1 MDQQGRERAP
11 VQRSERL
18 TAQLSTMSRPG
29 LITFAAVMMFA
40 LGGFH
45 VLLAIS
51 EFANSTWALS
61 RLDIVLFIQI
71 LIIWGIID
79 LIIGLIALFGGV
91 SIFRGGDFGWVV
103 GFVFAT
109 MAIIRWLFYIPVSP
123 GLAGGVIVLN
133 ALVIYGLCKHLDYFD
148 STRLSAPGL
157 GIQGARGVKT

>member
-1 MDQQGRERAP
+1 MQGEGGSNPAYQAP
-11 VQRSERL
+11 
-18 TAQLSTMSRPG
+18 TMLRPG

-51 EFANSTWALS
+51 EFASSTWVLG
-61 RLDIVLFIQI
+61 RLDIVLVVEI
-71 LIIWGIID
+71 LIFWGIVD

-109 MAIIRWLFYIPVSP
+109 VGLIRWLFYVPVAP
-123 GLAGGVIVLN
+123 VLAVVIIALN
-133 ALVIYGLCKHLDYFD
+133 ALIIYGLGKHLDYFD
-148 STRLSAPGL
+148 A
-157 GIQGARGVKT
+157 ARAR

>member
-1 MDQQGRERAP
+1 MVDQQGRGITPEQQSDPLA
-11 VQRSERL
+11 
-18 TAQLSTMSRPG
+18 AQLSTMSRPG

-109 MAIIRWLFYIPVSP
+109 MAIIRWLFYIPVTP
-123 GLAGGVIVLN
+123 VLAVVVVVLN
-133 ALVIYGLCKHLDYFD
+133 AFVIYGLGKHLDYFD
-148 STRLSAPGL
+148 A
-157 GIQGARGVKT
+157 AR